1 MSRRRRAAGFT
12 LIEMMVTLT
21 VVVILLGIAAPS
33 FQKIITNQRVKSASF
48 DMFSALTYAR
58 SEAIKRNAV
67 ITLRAGATTNGAWT
81 TGWRVVDAGGTALRS
96 WAAVSNLAITESSGS
111 NLTSVGFGRVG
122 RLSPA
127 PPPAPS
133 LMIDSSAAGFGGLT
147 ARCLTV
153 DASGRAATH
162 TKPHNGTCP

>member
-1 MSRRRRAAGFT
+1 MRRRRRAAGFT

-58 SEAIKRNAV
+58 SEAIKRNAAT
-67 ITLRAGATTNGAWT
+67 TLRAGATTDGAWT

-96 WAAVSNLAITESSGS
+96 WAAVPNLAITENS
-111 NLTSVGFGRVG
+111 NLTSVGFGRDG
-122 RLSPA
+122 RLTTA
-127 PPPAPS
+127 TPS
-133 LMIDSSAAGFGGLT
+133 LKIDSSGADFSGLT
-147 ARCLTV
+147 SRCVRV
-153 DASGRAATH
+153 DPSGRAATQTTTH
-162 TKPHNGTCP
+162 TGTCP